1 MDGEVEMKLVGRNG
15 NTIINFQAP
24 FWQNLKVIVG
34 FLMFI
39 YLCGVMESL

>member
-1 MDGEVEMKLVGRNG
+1 MQLVDRKGRN
-15 NTIINFQAP
+15 IINFQAP